1 MYFYYKNKTFNYVL
15 RFAMKLVFVWGVYE
29 ELITIL
35 IDFLAA

>member
-1 MYFYYKNKTFNYVL
+1 MYFYCKNKTFNYVL